1 MAIWRLGMAVIEGRE
16 RHIVGGV
23 DTHKDLH
30 VAAVVDEQDRILGT
44 RSFPTTRQ
52 GYRQMLAWMLS
63 FGELQRIG
71 IESTGSY
78 GAGLLRFMQQAKV
91 VVLEVTTPDKQ
102 DRRRRG
108 KNDDLDA
115 QNAAHAALAGQRTV
129 TPRSRDGMIESLRI
143 LMACRKT
150 AVSARRIALQMIHNT
165 IVCAPDALRDQLRNL
180 TRMQL
185 VRTLASWR
193 PDLTAYRDL
202 DSAYRIG
209 LKSLARRY
217 LELHDEIA
225 DLDVMIAAIVNELA
239 PNLVARNSIGHI
251 GAAQLLLTAGDNP
264 ERLRSEASFASLCGV
279 SPVPASSGK
288 TVRHRIN
295 RGGDR
300 AANSALHIIAIGRLR
315 TDQRTKDYV
324 ARRIAEGHSKLDA
337 IRALKRYLAREVF
350 TLITQ
355 RRKEINPPESP
366 LDKQKGVRGSARLWR
381 GVGRGR
387 STRITYTDRSTNT
400 SKTVSGGTLSGLGQ
414 GQKVKI
420 DPVPNTTVTVTNTSE
435 NLSRTFTAAVFNP
448 PLNRVVS
455 KYTILSGSTVQFGT
469 ESFTVSGTYTLVD
482 TTVDYTVGSPT
493 FGEESGF
500 LSAVNVVATGSAGA
514 ITFGLSGAPSY
525 TANLAPIWAT
535 PDLPATLP
543 IPVDV
548 AFSGFLSLDGSTTPF
563 SGTLSDTTTFN
574 PDGSV
579 SDLDVLD
586 IMTDVGPI
594 TGSISAF
601 ATPTVVVPEPS
612 TLTLLALGCGAI
624 FGLRSSRR
632 LTTRWPN

>member
-1 MAIWRLGMAVIEGRE
+1 MAVTGGTCR
-16 RHIVGGV
+16 IVGGV

-30 VAAVVDEQDRILGT
+30 VAAVVDDQDRVIGT
-44 RSFPTTRQ
+44 RSFATTRQ
-52 GYRQMLAWMLS
+52 GYRQMLAWMRS

-91 VVLEVTTPDKQ
+91 TVLEVTTPDKQ

-115 QNAAHAALAGQRTV
+115 QNAAHAAFAGQRTV

-150 AVSARRIALQMIHNT
+150 AVSARRVALQMIHNT
-165 IVCAPDALRDQLRNL
+165 IVCAPDGLRDQLRSL

-209 LKSLARRY
+209 LARRY

-225 DLDVMIAAIVNELA
+225 DLDVMIAAIVDELA
-239 PNLVARNSIGHI
+239 PNLVARNSIGYV

-288 TVRHRIN
+288 TVRHRLN

-350 TLITQ
+350 TLIAQ
-355 RRKEINPPESP
+355 RRREIN
-366 LDKQKGVRGSARLWR
+366 A
-381 GVGRGR
+381 
-387 STRITYTDRSTNT
+387 TRI
-400 SKTVSGGTLSGLGQ
+400 
-414 GQKVKI
+414 
-420 DPVPNTTVTVTNTSE
+420 
-435 NLSRTFTAAVFNP
+435 AA
-448 PLNRVVS
+448 
-455 KYTILSGSTVQFGT
+455 
-469 ESFTVSGTYTLVD
+469 
-482 TTVDYTVGSPT
+482 
-493 FGEESGF
+493 
-500 LSAVNVVATGSAGA
+500 
-514 ITFGLSGAPSY
+514 
-525 TANLAPIWAT
+525 
-535 PDLPATLP
+535 
-543 IPVDV
+543 
-548 AFSGFLSLDGSTTPF
+548 
-563 SGTLSDTTTFN
+563 
-574 PDGSV
+574 
-579 SDLDVLD
+579 
-586 IMTDVGPI
+586 
-594 TGSISAF
+594 
-601 ATPTVVVPEPS
+601 
-612 TLTLLALGCGAI
+612 
-624 FGLRSSRR
+624 
-632 LTTRWPN
+632 